1 MNAKA
6 EEVLPD
12 IENYKIKLYFDG
24 GESIDITSLVEPDIR
39 RKIAY
44 PSDEG
49 GYYNDGVLT
58 PHIVGAVESWKLEY
72 EDDARCEL
80 MPLMSPRKTFE
91 SLEKEIYNAMSATIS
106 NERQL
111 NALSAIIED
120 IFSRYHKKEEDKLW
134 MRHLVE

>member
-24 GESIDITSLVEPDIR
+24 GESIDITSLVEPEIR
-39 RKIAY
+39 KKLAR

-49 GYYNDGVLT
+49 GYYNFGVLT
-58 PHIVGAVESWKLEY
+58 PHIVGVIEGWKTAY
-72 EDDARCEL
+72 EDEGRCEIK
-80 MPLMSPRKTFE
+80 PLMGPGE
-91 SLEKEIYNAMSATIS
+91 VLDALEKEIYNAMSATIS

-111 NALSAIIED
+111 NALYGIIEE
-120 IFSRYHKKEEDKLW
+120 IFNRYDKDRKESLW
-134 MRHLVE
+134 MRYLAE